1 MPTSRIHVVEPAPLA
16 ALSSPLPVEVVE
28 LDELLDIESPV
39 VPELDAAG
47 GAVVIDVPKDDDA
60 T

>member
-47 GAVVIDVPKDDDA
+47 AVVIDVPKDDDA

>member
-1 MPTSRIHVVEPAPLA
+1 MVEPATLA

-28 LDELLDIESPV
+28 LEELGDVESSV
-39 VPELDAAG
+39 VPELEVAG
-47 GAVVIDVPKDDDA
+47 GAAVMDVPNDDDA